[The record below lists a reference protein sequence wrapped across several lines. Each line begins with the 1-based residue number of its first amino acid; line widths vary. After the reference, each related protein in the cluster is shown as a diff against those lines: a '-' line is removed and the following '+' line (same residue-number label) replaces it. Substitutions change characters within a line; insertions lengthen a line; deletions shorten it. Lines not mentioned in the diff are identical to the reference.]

1 MLHSAKRI
9 CGTLALLAA
18 VVLGGTAPAA
28 RAQNLLT
35 NGDFDAGAG
44 LGGWTWGPGA
54 LALGDDSGSCL
65 LSDGADATSGQ
76 AASSHYFAMYST
88 QCIAVDPLATPT
100 LHLNAIY
107 RTTAP
112 VWARL
117 ALQSFTDA
125 DCANFEGYY
134 SGAYGSTSAAWA
146 AIGGPITLAP
156 PTLSF
161 KVTADF
167 NPMNA
172 GQGPFTG
179 SFDRFYVG
187 VLPQILVDGF
197 ETESGSACHWSA
209 IVD

>member
-1 MLHSAKRI
+1 MLHSPKVI
-9 CGTLALLAA
+9 WCTLALFATLAFS
-18 VVLGGTAPAA
+18 GGAAAA
-28 RAQNLLT
+28 RAQNLLA

-44 LGGWTWGPGA
+44 LDDWTWGPGT
-54 LALGDDSGSCL
+54 LALEPDSGSCL
-65 LSDGADATSGQ
+65 LSDAALATSAM

-100 LHLNAIY
+100 LHLAAMY

-125 DCANFEGYY
+125 GCANFESYY
-134 SGAYGSTSAAWA
+134 SGAYGSTSATWT
-146 AIGGPITLAP
+146 AIGGPIALAP
-156 PTLSF
+156 TTLSF

-187 VLPQILVDGF
+187 VEPQIFVDNF
-197 ETESGSACHWSA
+197 EAESGSACHWSA
-209 IVD
+209 ILE